1 MIITKI
7 SLDGLHHSTTQIDA
21 SRMSYSY
28 QFVCIRITPHQNI
41 IQQKPEILEA
51 TIIKDLKTVE

>member
-21 SRMSYSY
+21 SRMSF